1 MGPKLVGPACGSKTC
16 VCMRP
21 VLSIS
26 FSVFLLRGYQ
36 NVAKYTSLY
45 RYIERVGLVL
55 RWPRPWRG
63 KNVQSSLALGRDGG
77 KPRLFPN
84 VTPHRMT
91 SHRPSFYR
99 YGKSILFSKE
109 FTYSKSPIASILHT
123 YTGKIMLSFCPDIA
137 SRTDPSP
144 IIIPYRTTSSKISN
158 RD

>member
-1 MGPKLVGPACGSKTC
+1 MSLNTRV
-16 VCMRP
+16 
-21 VLSIS
+21 
-26 FSVFLLRGYQ
+26 
-36 NVAKYTSLY
+36 LY
-45 RYIERVGLVL
+45 RYIKRVGLVL
-55 RWPRPWRG
+55 RWPQPWRG
-63 KNVQSSLALGRDGG
+63 NNVQSSLARRDGG

-84 VTPHRMT
+84 VTPHPMT
-91 SHRPSFYR
+91 SQSR